1 MGYLQRRISFLI
13 SELEQGRV
21 VLTEDILKSESGLQL
36 QKELLAVQR
45 MRNGEIDLSSCS
57 PLVRSTARSLYL
69 LKHSE
74 TAEKNAEQKN
84 ISPVSPEAISTA
96 MKVYLQILEEFFIE
110 ATGTQ
115 PDQFAVGLSFSERVS
130 RDAVKI
136 AHRGQRAWE
145 TYVPKIL
152 KFHAE
157 NSELLLGAGKSIG
170 GLKNVMGGSSRF
182 SGAAFDGFRKF
193 ALYTDTIFI
202 PDPVL
207 PWLEVD
213 REEERFKHVHL
224 IEACHELLQL
234 KPLVD
239 ANLPYPAVVVFP
251 SWEKSLE
258 ANDKQTQDSIS
269 GLILDFFSHY
279 LNASFEDESEIM
291 SYITSSGR
299 DHFRQAVDR
308 NHLFLPPEAE
318 SVLPFNEALEQY
330 KRSIATWRSKE
341 WIDVAE
347 KAPPELL
354 VFNGIVERLIPQ
366 FHIRDNAYTLDAQP
380 LFWLEPHFHYFRLC
394 SEGGNNELKDKGL
407 LNSQTL
413 STLQSLLHPN
423 LAWLG
428 NVPIKDIARLREEN
442 QNETFRRRLSSYVT
456 ELSESQLD
464 DLDRVAAEVTRGIA
478 ALLAEHDKEA
488 KRIDE
493 EYDKKHVATIVG
505 STLTTA
511 AAFYPWLA
519 PLLGSAA
526 LLVPVGK
533 AAIDFYNKFQDRQT
547 LARSLTGTLSHAQK
561 RN

>member
-21 VLTEDILKSESGLQL
+21 VLTEDVLKSESGLQL
-36 QKELLAVQR
+36 QKELLAVHR
-45 MRNGEIDLSSCS
+45 MQNGEIDLSSCS
-57 PLVRSTARSLYL
+57 PLVRSTARNLYL

-84 ISPVSPEAISTA
+84 ISAVSPEAISTA
-96 MKVYLQILEEFFIE
+96 MKVYFQILEEFFIE

-115 PDQFAVGLSFSERVS
+115 PDKFAVGLSFSERVS
-130 RDAVKI
+130 RDAVGI

-152 KFHAE
+152 KFQGE
-157 NSELLLGAGKSIG
+157 NTELLLGAGKSIG

-182 SGAAFDGFRKF
+182 PGAAFDGFRKF

-213 REEERFKHVHL
+213 REEERFRHVHL

-258 ANDKQTQDSIS
+258 ANDEQTQDSLS

-308 NHLFLPPEAE
+308 HHLFLPPEAE

-330 KRSIATWRSKE
+330 KRSIATWRSQE
-341 WIDVAE
+341 WIDAAE

-354 VFNGIVERLIPQ
+354 VFNGIIERLIPQ
-366 FHIRDNAYTLDAQP
+366 FHIRDNAYTLGAQP

-413 STLQSLLHPN
+413 STLQSLLRPN

-505 STLTTA
+505 SILTTG

-519 PLLGSAA
+519 PFLGSAA